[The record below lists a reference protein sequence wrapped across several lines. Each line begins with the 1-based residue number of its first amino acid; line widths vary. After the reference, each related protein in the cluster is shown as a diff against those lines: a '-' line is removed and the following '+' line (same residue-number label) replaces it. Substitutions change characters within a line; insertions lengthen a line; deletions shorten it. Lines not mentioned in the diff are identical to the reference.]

1 MPRLYVALEWSCGGR
16 VGGSCGRVDDSLF
29 SGLLTGGVF
38 GLYAA
43 TYGTLKIAPG
53 QPLAMAFQNI
63 DLFEFIRVTRHRIS
77 RGGGRRRHRRR
88 RRRRRFY
95 GDTRDS
101 GGNRLRSL

>member
-16 VGGSCGRVDDSLF
+16 VGGSCRRVDDSLF

-38 GLYAA
+38 GLYVA

-63 DLFEFIRVTRHRIS
+63 DLFEFIRVTRYLVRV
-77 RGGGRRRHRRR
+77 RHMRAHIHKHI
-88 RRRRRFY
+88 Y
-95 GDTRDS
+95 IACTS
-101 GGNRLRSL
+101 SAV